1 MKKTRLL
8 ALLYLLS
15 LLLLVAS
22 GSLSG
27 ALSQAVYILS
37 FISPVALGIY
47 IIQKERGEDFE
58 SLLSLDSRS
67 LGLLLPTIAPI
78 VLVVILTSLLT
89 SFLIEVIFGAQ
100 NDVHLGENLL
110 IAILSHAIMPAFLEE
125 ALYRYLPMR
134 LWGKERDATLVVIS
148 SLFFALVHRDF
159 FVIPYAFLAGALFMI
174 MDILTDSIWPSVILH
189 AVNNTLSVVWI
200 FYSESTNF
208 VIAFHLSL
216 AILSIVSLIFV
227 FRKRREYL
235 AGIKKIFCGERLV
248 LGGEIWYLAVPTL
261 ILAAINLAA
270 KI

>member
-37 FISPVALGIY
+37 FILPVVLGIY
-47 IIQKERGEDFE
+47 IVRREQWEDSE

-100 NDVHLGENLL
+100 NVVQVGDNLL
-110 IAILSHAIMPAFLEE
+110 IAILSHAILPAVLEE

-174 MDILTDSIWPSVILH
+174 MDILTESIWPSVILH

-200 FYSESTNF
+200 FYSESTDF
-208 VIAFHLSL
+208 AIAFYLSL
-216 AILSIVSLIFV
+216 AMLSLVSLIFV

-261 ILAAINLAA
+261 ILAAVNLAA